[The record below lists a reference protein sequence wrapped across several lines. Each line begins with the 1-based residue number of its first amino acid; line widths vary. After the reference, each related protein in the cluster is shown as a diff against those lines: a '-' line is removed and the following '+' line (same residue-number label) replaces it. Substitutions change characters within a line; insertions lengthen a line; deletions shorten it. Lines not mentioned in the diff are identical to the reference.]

1 MFVATFEG
9 NQVFRSTI
17 IYFRFALRDVTE
29 AFLPGTQLFGT
40 ISRVECTSSPEEGVS
55 MKRWFLLSLALIAVV
70 VSLLVIRDHVTSAK
84 PLANRSHLV
93 RIPHS
98 AYKYSLCSEA
108 FAFAMASADNP
119 YKTDFTFHDPY
130 RNASDTIIP
139 RFLGFD
145 NQTAIAS
152 FSVKII
158 IDQVATFNEMIS
170 HVQTT
175 DGIAVLIPDA
185 NNQLQQ
191 SHVPQFIISL
201 PEHRGRLA
209 VLDYTCPDQWVWS
222 AIST

>member
-9 NQVFRSTI
+9 NRLFRSTI
-17 IYFRFALRDVTE
+17 IYYRFALRDVKE

-55 MKRWFLLSLALIAVV
+55 MKRWFLLSLALIVVV
-70 VSLLVIRDHVTSAK
+70 VSLLVIRDRVTSAK

-98 AYKYSLCSEA
+98 AYKYALCSEA

-158 IDQVATFNEMIS
+158 IDQVATFTETIS

-222 AIST
+222 AIPT